1 MIRLLLNLY
10 AHARMR
16 IGFVIADRRQRDVI
30 GDDLLDAIGR
40 KWCNSAHHTQEV
52 A

>member
-16 IGFVIADRRQRDVI
+16 IGFVLADRRQRDVI

-40 KWCNSAHHTQEV
+40 KWCKSTHTREV